1 MSDVAPLNQAGNSAS
16 RAHSGKARRARLRPA
31 LRAALLIV
39 IVVIAGWLRF
49 TGLNWDEDQLLHPD
63 ERYVG
68 VLASTVRAPQTLA
81 EYFDSGA
88 SPLNPFNTS
97 WGRDYVYGTLPLFAG
112 RFAAE
117 WLDSGCA
124 DGNAQAQPASP
135 SGIAAAPRLIAQ
147 LLVGDE
153 AMDCRRGT
161 FTGFTRTTL
170 IGRAISALA
179 DMLTLVTLFLTGRR
193 LFGWR
198 VGLLATALSGFAV
211 LQIQSAH
218 FYTVDSMAVLFTT
231 LTLHFCARMVTRQS
245 SIVNHQSP
253 IVNRLGLP
261 VDGLLAGI
269 MAGCALASK
278 ISAWPLI
285 PLIALSGVVAL
296 ARDRTRG
303 AAPIWRA
310 FAALVLAGVGAFAAF
325 RVAQPYAFVG
335 VSQPEFELTLAQCA
349 GQSGDM
355 LNRACALAANLP
367 EPVRALVAPSGR
379 WIQKL
384 ALAQGFVNG
393 TIDVPFGHQWAN
405 RTPIVFPLVNLVF
418 WGMGI
423 PLGLAACVG
432 LLAGLRQLWRGR
444 RWWAYLIPV
453 LWGSVYFLYQSTQ
466 WTKSMR
472 YLLPVYPVLCL
483 LAAAWLVSL
492 WRSRDN
498 ARRRLSSLLRPAWL
512 IGIVMAGALVWA
524 LAFTTIYRQPVSR
537 LAATYWAYE
546 NIPTALTAEWL
557 DGNGDVIARHQFPL
571 RAFTLTPGQTQ
582 TVLLRAETP
591 QGADTAA
598 PGEAGVLRITL
609 NKLQGIGDLR
619 ATLIDPATGQEI
631 AMARTVVSA
640 DNPSIRFG
648 DIARGRVYLIAFEH
662 IAGDD
667 LIASTSVVANEH
679 WDDAVPRNLP
689 GKDAYGMYYV
699 GLSSSS
705 DGQIQNYAEDAPE
718 KLPQVLNWLDEA
730 DYLVLSSNRLYGSIP
745 RLPWRFPMTTEYYRA
760 LFNGELG
767 FELAA
772 DFHSFPRIGPLL
784 FNDQEMPQP
793 LRRSPNT
800 QGTPADVWMPYPTA
814 EEAFSVYDH
823 PRVLIFRKTPAY
835 SRGLAE
841 QALGKFDLT
850 RVLRQTPLQAV
861 NTPRGMLLD
870 DTARA
875 AQQAGG
881 TWRELFPRESPL
893 NQSPA
898 LAVLAWLALIE
909 ALGLAAFPLLFAA
922 VRDRESRTQNS
933 QSAIPNPKSKIQNP
947 KLLDGGYAFA
957 KVLGLLLVAFAA
969 WWLGSAKITM
979 FTPAQI
985 WAIVAALGV
994 AGLFAW
1000 WRHRREIAAL
1010 LKARAGILIAT
1021 EMVFLIGFGAWLLVR
1036 AGNPDLWHPYMGGE
1050 KPMDFAYLNA
1060 VLKSSYFPP
1069 YDPWFAGGY
1078 INYYYFGFVLIGAPI
1093 KALGID
1099 PAVAYNLAVPTL
1111 FGLTACGAFG
1121 LGASFYAW
1129 RAGQPGTAQSPAQPR
1144 RAIVAGV
1151 LAAVFVVGIGNW
1163 GQPDVIVPAWQK
1175 LGGIDE
1181 GAPALV
1187 ATFTGILR
1195 WAQGQPLPIY
1205 PNWPYWNPTRLHEAV
1220 PIAEFPQFTFLY
1232 ADLHAHMIAMP
1243 LAYLAVALALALA
1256 GGARRWLTVGM
1267 AALVVGAL
1275 WPTNSWDY
1283 PVYLLL
1289 ALGGIAI
1296 GAAEENRRDGRINI
1310 AALARAALPA
1320 MIVFVALTR
1329 AFYAPYL
1336 ENYGSAYNQ
1345 IDRWQAETTP
1355 LAVYR
1360 TIYGVFLIPLIV
1372 YFAWGAWAT
1381 LRGAPNTTRPKWIAA
1396 GLGVAGVTAALTLAL
1411 ASQNAPVALV
1421 AVPMM
1426 ALAALAAMMPG
1437 AAGPTRAL
1445 WLMTAGAFALT
1456 VFVELF
1462 TLRGDIGRMNT
1473 VFKFYIQAWLLLSVS
1488 APVACMWQIERM
1500 TAPPADQTENSP
1512 ARGGFALSI
1521 LKSVFVAGMAVSLLT
1536 AATYPVFAIPA
1547 KIHDRYTRAAPQ
1559 GLDGMAYMRY
1569 AERFEGI
1576 GGRERTFPLRYDYDA
1591 IRWMQDHVKG
1601 SPVIIEG
1608 TTGGNLYRWG
1618 NRFSIYTGLPAV
1630 VGWQWHQRQ
1639 QRAALSDRIV
1649 YDRDDDLTEFYNT
1662 PDIGRALTLI
1672 RRYSAKY
1679 IILGDL
1685 ERVYYNEAGFN
1696 KFDQMVRLGYL
1707 SIAYRSEGTTV
1718 FRVER

>member
-1 MSDVAPLNQAGNSAS
+1 MSDVAPPNQAEISAS
-16 RAHSGKARRARLRPA
+16 RANSSRTRRARIWPVLRPA
-31 LRAALLIV
+31 LLIA
-39 IVVIAGWLRF
+39 ILVVAGWFRF

-68 VLASTVRAPQTLA
+68 VLASAIRTPQTLA

-97 WGRDYVYGTLPLFAG
+97 WGRDYVYGTLPLFLG
-112 RFAAE
+112 RFTAE
-117 WLDSGCA
+117 WLDSACQPR
-124 DGNAQAQPASP
+124 DSQAQPASP
-135 SGIAAAPRLIAQ
+135 SGIAAAPRLIAG

-153 AMDCRRGT
+153 AIDCQRGT
-161 FTGFTRTTL
+161 LTGFTRTTL
-170 IGRAISALA
+170 IGRAGSALA
-179 DMLTLVTLFLTGRR
+179 DLLSILTLFLIGRR

-198 VGLLATALSGFAV
+198 VGLLAAALSALAV

-218 FYTVDSMAVLFTT
+218 FYTVDSTATLFTL
-231 LTLHFCARMVTRQS
+231 LTLYFCARMVTRPTVQNPKS
-245 SIVNHQSP
+245 KIQNQV
-253 IVNRLGLP
+253 GLLL
-261 VDGLLAGI
+261 DGLLAGV

-278 ISAWPLI
+278 VSVWPLV
-285 PLIALSGVVAL
+285 PLIVLSGIVAL
-296 ARDRTRG
+296 ARDRSRG
-303 AAPIWRA
+303 PAPIWRA
-310 FAALVLAGVGAFAAF
+310 FAALALAGVGAFAAF

-335 VSQPEFELTLAQCA
+335 NSQSEFELTLAQCA

-355 LNRACALAANLP
+355 LNRVCALAANLP

-405 RTPIVFPLVNLVF
+405 RTPIVFPLINLVF

-432 LLAGLRQLWRGR
+432 ALAGLRQLWRGR

-453 LWGSVYFLYQSTQ
+453 LWGSLYFLYQSTQ

-483 LAAAWLVSL
+483 LAAAWLISL
-492 WRSRDN
+492 WRRGQAGEWRSGAQRIR
-498 ARRRLSSLLRPAWL
+498 AALFSPAML
-512 IGIVMAGALVWA
+512 TGIVLAGALVWA

-557 DGNGDVIARHQFPL
+557 DERGNVISRQQLPL
-571 RAFTLTPGQTQ
+571 QTFTLSPGQSQ
-582 TVLLRAETP
+582 TVLLQPETP
-591 QGADTAA
+591 DKPTTGASVSA
-598 PGEAGVLRITL
+598 GEASVLRITF
-609 NKLQGIGDLR
+609 NKLQGVGDLL
-619 ATLIDPATGQEI
+619 ATLIDPTTGQDI
-631 AMARTVVSA
+631 AMARSMVSP
-640 DNPSIRFG
+640 DNPAIRF
-648 DIARGRVYLIAFEH
+648 DEIAHGRTYLIAAFEH

-667 LIASTSVVANEH
+667 LTARTSVVANEH

-745 RLPWRFPMTTEYYRA
+745 RLPWRFPMTSEYYRA

-772 DFHSFPRIGPLL
+772 DFHAFPRIGPLM

-800 QGTPADVWMPYPTA
+800 QGTPEGVWVPYPTA

-835 SRGLAE
+835 SRALAE
-841 QALGKFDLT
+841 HVLGKYDLT
-850 RVLRQTPLQAV
+850 RVIRQTPLQAV
-861 NTPRGMLLD
+861 NTPRGMLFD
-870 DTARA
+870 DATRT

-893 NQSPA
+893 NQSQA
-898 LAVLAWLALIE
+898 LATLAWLALIE
-909 ALGLAAFPLLFAA
+909 VLGLAAFPLLFAA
-922 VRDRESRTQNS
+922 IE
-933 QSAIPNPKSKIQNP
+933 NPKSTIQNP

-957 KVLGLLLVAFAA
+957 KVLGLLLVAFVS
-969 WWLGSAKITM
+969 WWLGSAKIAM

-985 WAIVAALGV
+985 WAVVAALGV
-994 AGLFAW
+994 AGLLV
-1000 WRHRREIAAL
+1000 WRRYRREMAAL
-1010 LKARAGILIAT
+1010 LKARAGIIIAT
-1021 EMVFLIGFGAWLLVR
+1021 EMVFLVGFGLWLLVR

-1069 YDPWFAGGY
+1069 FDPWFAGGY

-1099 PAVAYNLAVPTL
+1099 PAIAYNLAVPTL

-1129 RAGQPGTAQSPAQPR
+1129 RAGEPGTAQAPVRPN
-1144 RAIVAGV
+1144 RAIVAGA
-1151 LAAVFVVGIGNW
+1151 LAALFVVGIGNW

-1175 LGGIDE
+1175 LGGVED
-1181 GAPALV
+1181 GTPALL
-1187 ATFTGILR
+1187 ATLNGMVK

-1243 LAYLAVALALALA
+1243 LAYLAVAFALAFA

-1267 AALVVGAL
+1267 AAIVIGAL

-1283 PVYLLL
+1283 PVYLTL
-1289 ALGGIAI
+1289 ALGAMAV
-1296 GAAEENRRDGRINI
+1296 GAGQDAGR
-1310 AALARAALPA
+1310 AGEAGAGAFVRAVVKTLPA
-1320 MIVFVALTR
+1320 MVVFVALTR

-1336 ENYGSAYNQ
+1336 EHYGSAYNQ

-1360 TIYGVFLIPLIV
+1360 TIYGVFLVPLIV
-1372 YFAWGAWAT
+1372 HFAWGVWGT
-1381 LRGAPNTTRPKWIAA
+1381 LRSRPPQARSRWIAA
-1396 GLGVAGVTAALTLAL
+1396 GLATAGVTAALALAL
-1411 ASQNAPVALV
+1411 ATQNAPVAIV
-1421 AVPMM
+1421 AAPML
-1426 ALAALAAMMPG
+1426 ALAALAAVMPG
-1437 AAGPTRAL
+1437 TAGPTRAL

-1456 VFVELF
+1456 LFVELF

-1488 APVACMWQIERM
+1488 APVAFVWQIERM
-1500 TAPPADQTENSP
+1500 GAPPDSRAGEPAARRSP
-1512 ARGGFALSI
+1512 ALSI
-1521 LKSVFVAGMAVSLLT
+1521 LKGAFLAGVTISLLV
-1536 AATYPVFAIPA
+1536 AAMYPAFAIPA
-1547 KIHDRYTRAAPQ
+1547 KINDRYTRAAPQ

-1569 AERFEGI
+1569 AERFEAI
-1576 GGRERTFPLRYDYDA
+1576 GGKERAFPLRYDYEA
-1591 IRWMQDHVKG
+1591 IRWMQDHVDG

-1630 VGWQWHQRQ
+1630 IGWQWHQRQ

-1649 YDRDDDLTEFYNT
+1649 YDRDDDLSEFYGT
-1662 PDIGRALTLI
+1662 PDIARALTLM
-1672 RRYSAKY
+1672 RRYNARY
-1679 IILGDL
+1679 VIVGDL
-1685 ERVYYNEAGFN
+1685 ERVYYDEAGFD
-1696 KFDQMVRLGYL
+1696 KFDEMVRLGYL
-1707 SIAYRSEGTTV
+1707 TIAYQNPGTTIY
-1718 FRVER
+1718 RVEG